1 MVKII
6 DFISNSFVVAALIF
20 FATVYYQQWS
30 DFSKRKTDC
39 QLFFFHLRNILNN
52 NSFLLESIKP
62 IRDFDD
68 FSPNDELDL
77 YSPKII
83 KEYDPRDV
91 IFYFV
96 FFRSKKSRDI
106 LSEKYYTL
114 ESAITFYIESANIII
129 ESEDE
134 YNEILDKDSLF
145 FNGMNSQKKEFVKD
159 YNEAIIDVK
168 VQHDKILEVLDE
180 IDSFPFKRHKYYPF
194 A

>member
-39 QLFFFHLRNILNN
+39 QLFFFHLRYILNN

-68 FSPNDELDL
+68 FSPNDELEL

-91 IFYFV
+91 IFYCL

-114 ESAITFYIESANIII
+114 ESAITFYIESAIIII
-129 ESEDE
+129 ESEEE

-159 YNEAIIDVK
+159 YNEAIIDLK
-168 VQHDKILEVLDE
+168 EQHDKILEVLDE
-180 IDSFPFKRHKYYPF
+180 IDSFPFKGHKYYPF